1 MGVILRDFP
10 PISELHMSKTTK
22 LIVLGLSFLL
32 VSFVVAGG
40 LGVKASTNDD
50 NSYRQLGVYSEV
62 LSRIRTEYVE
72 EPNIPAVTNG
82 ALHGLLESLDANSS
96 YLDPTEYKEYKQRK
110 EGKAGIGAAVSKRF
124 GYAAVISVIPGG
136 PADKADIASG
146 DIIEAIEGKS
156 TRDMSLAE
164 IDGRLVGP
172 PGSVVNISVVR
183 PRRVQPL
190 KAALTRVM
198 VSDPPVGD
206 KMMEDGIGYI
216 KVDDFPK
223 GRSQEIAGKLKTLQK
238 DGAKKIILDLR
249 NSGNGLED
257 EGVATANLFLN
268 HGTITYLQGQKYPKQ
283 TFNADPQ
290 KAVALNL
297 PLVVLVNRGTAGP
310 AEIVAA
316 AIMENARGDV
326 VGDKTFGSG
335 SIQKVI
341 ELPDGA
347 AVMLSVAKYYSP
359 SGKALQDTAV
369 TPNILVA
376 DSTDDFLVP
385 DEDENAQPDE
395 KQQEKEKKS
404 APDDQLKRAIEVLK
418 NPAQKAA

>member
-1 MGVILRDFP
+1 
-10 PISELHMSKTTK
+10 MSKTTK
-22 LIVLGLSFLL
+22 LTVIVLSFLIA
-32 VSFVVAGG
+32 SFIVIGQF
-40 LGVKASTNDD
+40 GVRAADNGSDD
-50 NSYRQLGVYSEV
+50 GSYRQLGVYSEV

-72 EPNIPAVTNG
+72 EPNISAVTNG

-96 YLDPTEYKEYKQRK
+96 YLDPAEFKDYKARK
-110 EGKAGIGAAVSKRF
+110 EGKAGIGASVSKRY

-146 DIIEAIEGKS
+146 DIIEAIEGRS

-164 IDGRLVGP
+164 IDGRLTGA
-172 PGSVVNISVVR
+172 PGSVVNVSVVR
-183 PRRVQPL
+183 PRRATPVKSAVTL
-190 KAALTRVM
+190 AVVA
-198 VSDPPVGD
+198 DPPLTD
-206 KMMEDGIGYI
+206 KMMPDGIGYI

-223 GRSQEIAGKLKTLQK
+223 GRAQEISNKLKALQK
-238 DGAKKIILDLR
+238 DGAKKVILDLR
-249 NSGNGLED
+249 NSGDGSEE

-290 KAVALNL
+290 KAVAINV

-310 AEIVAA
+310 AEVVAA

-326 VGDKTFGSG
+326 LGDKTFGSG
-335 SIQKVI
+335 SIQKI
-341 ELPDGA
+341 IDMPDGSA
-347 AVMLSVAKYYSP
+347 LILSVAKYYSP

-376 DSTDDFLVP
+376 DNSDDFIAP
-385 DEDENAQPDE
+385 DEDDNSDDQAQE
-395 KQQEKEKKS
+395 QRQKANQ
-404 APDDQLKRAIEVLK
+404 PDDQLNKAIEVLK
-418 NPAQKAA
+418 TQGTKA

>member
-1 MGVILRDFP
+1 
-10 PISELHMSKTTK
+10 MSKTIK
-22 LIVLGLSFLL
+22 LTVLVLSFLIA
-32 VSFVVAGG
+32 SFIVAGG
-40 LGVKASTNDD
+40 LGVRASDDTNSSEDG
-50 NSYRQLGVYSEV
+50 SYRQLGVYSEV

-72 EPNIPAVTNG
+72 EPNITSVTNG

-96 YLDPTEYKEYKQRK
+96 YLDPTEFKEYKARK
-110 EGKAGIGAAVSKRF
+110 EGKASIGAALSKRY
-124 GYAAVISVIPGG
+124 GYADIVSVIPGG
-136 PADKADIASG
+136 PADKADIQSG

-164 IDGRLVGP
+164 IDGRLSGP
-172 PGSVVNISVVR
+172 PGSVVNVSVVR
-183 PRRVQPL
+183 PRRAQPV
-190 KAALTRVM
+190 KSALTLAV
-198 VSDPPVGD
+198 VADPPITD
-206 KMMEDGIGYI
+206 KIMQDAIGYI

-223 GRSQEIAGKLKTLQK
+223 GRTQEIANKLKALQK

-249 NSGNGLED
+249 NSGAGEED

-283 TFNADPQ
+283 TFNAEPQ
-290 KAVALNL
+290 KAIMANV

-341 ELPDGA
+341 DMPDGA
-347 AVMLSVAKYYSP
+347 ALILSVAKYYAP
-359 SGKALQDTAV
+359 DGKAIQDTAV

-376 DSTDDFLVP
+376 DNDDDFIVP
-385 DEDENAQPDE
+385 DEDENADDQAQDDRE
-395 KQQEKEKKS
+395 KQNQ
-404 APDDQLKRAIEVLK
+404 PDDQLNKAIEVLK
-418 NPAQKAA
+418 TQGTKA

>member
-40 LGVKASTNDD
+40 LGVKASSNDD

-110 EGKAGIGAAVSKRF
+110 EGKAGIGAAVSKRY
-124 GYAAVISVIPGG
+124 GYAAVIAVIPGG
-136 PADKADIASG
+136 PADKAEIASG

-156 TRDMSLAE
+156 TREMSLAE
-164 IDGRLVGP
+164 IDGRLAGP
-172 PGSVVNISVVR
+172 PGSVVNLSVVR
-183 PRRVQPL
+183 PRR
-190 KAALTRVM
+190 ALPVKSAVTRAM
-198 VSDPPVGD
+198 VNAPPPTD
-206 KMMEDGIGYI
+206 KMLEDGIGYI

-223 GRSQEIAGKLKTLQK
+223 GRSQEIAGKLKALQK
-238 DGAKKIILDLR
+238 EGAKKIILDLR
-249 NSGNGLED
+249 NSGNGEED
-257 EGVATANLFLN
+257 EGVATANFFLN

-290 KAVALNL
+290 KAITTL

-310 AEIVAA
+310 AEVVAA
-316 AIMENARGDV
+316 AMMENARGDV
-326 VGDKTFGSG
+326 LGGKTLGSG

-341 ELPDGA
+341 DMPDGSA
-347 AVMLSVAKYYSP
+347 LILSVAKYYSP
-359 SGKALQDTAV
+359 SGKAIQDTAI

-376 DSTDDFLVP
+376 DNNDDFIAP
-385 DEDENAQPDE
+385 DEDEAPQDQA
-395 KQQEKEKKS
+395 QQEKQKVNQ
-404 APDDQLKRAIEVLK
+404 PDDQLNRAIQVLK
-418 NPAQKAA
+418 GPATKA

>member
-1 MGVILRDFP
+1 
-10 PISELHMSKTTK
+10 MSKTTK
-22 LIVLGLSFLL
+22 LTVVLLSFL
-32 VSFVVAGG
+32 VAAFIVIGQFS
-40 LGVKASTNDD
+40 VKAADNTNDD
-50 NSYRQLGVYSEV
+50 SSYRQLGVYSEV

-72 EPNIPAVTNG
+72 EPNISAVTNG

-96 YLDPTEYKEYKQRK
+96 YLDPAEFKDYKARK
-110 EGKAGIGAAVSKRF
+110 EGKASIGAAISKRY

-164 IDGRLVGP
+164 IDGRLTGA
-172 PGSVVNISVVR
+172 PGSVVNVSVVR
-183 PRRVQPL
+183 PRR
-190 KAALTRVM
+190 ALPVKSAVTLAIVA
-198 VSDPPVGD
+198 DPPLSD
-206 KMMEDGIGYI
+206 KMMQDGIGYI

-223 GRSQEIAGKLKTLQK
+223 GRSQEIANKLKTLQK

-249 NSGNGLED
+249 NSGDGLED

-290 KAVALNL
+290 KAVALNI

-326 VGDKTFGSG
+326 LGDKTFGSG

-341 ELPDGA
+341 DMPDGA
-347 AVMLSVAKYYSP
+347 ALILSVAKYYSP

-376 DSTDDFLVP
+376 DNSDDFISP
-385 DEDENAQPDE
+385 DDDDNADDQA
-395 KQQEKEKKS
+395 QEERQK
-404 APDDQLKRAIEVLK
+404 ANQPDDQLNKAIEVLK
-418 NPAQKAA
+418 TQNTKA

>member
-10 PISELHMSKTTK
+10 PTSELHMAKSTK
-22 LIVLGLSFLL
+22 FVVLGLSVLL
-32 VSFVVAGG
+32 ASFVVAGG
-40 LGVKASTNDD
+40 LGVKANTNDD
-50 NSYRQLGVYSEV
+50 GSYRQLGVYSEV

-96 YLDPTEYKEYKQRK
+96 YLDPTEYKDYKQRK
-110 EGKAGIGAAVSKRF
+110 EGKAGIGAAVSKRY

-156 TRDMSLAE
+156 TREMSLAE
-164 IDGRLVGP
+164 IDGLLVGT
-172 PGSVVNISVVR
+172 PGSVVNLSVVR

-190 KAALTRVM
+190 KAEVTRTL
-198 VSDPPVGD
+198 VSDPPVSD
-206 KMMEDGIGYI
+206 KMMEDGIGYV

-249 NSGNGLED
+249 NSGNGSVD

-290 KAVALNL
+290 KAVTSL
-297 PLVVLVNRGTAGP
+297 PLVVLVNHGTAGP

-316 AIMENARGDV
+316 SIMENARGDV

-341 ELPDGA
+341 DMPDGSA
-347 AVMLSVAKYYSP
+347 LILSVAKYYTP
-359 SGKALQDTAV
+359 SGKAIQDTAI

-376 DSTDDFLVP
+376 DASDDFISS
-385 DEDENAQPDE
+385 DDDENAPDDAQHE
-395 KQQEKEKKS
+395 KQQK
-404 APDDQLKRAIEVLK
+404 ANQPDDQLNKAIQVLK
-418 NPAQKAA
+418 GPAAKA